1 MATWI
6 PTGTMDTAG
15 EPEAARQA
23 LLVARALDGD
33 AGAFAELYR
42 SHYRRIYALVLRLTA
57 DAGRAED
64 LTQETFISAW
74 RRLADFRGDA
84 RFSTWLH
91 RIAVNTTL
99 SDQRRHRPWLTWM
112 RDSPDVLPDVADV
125 PRCGG
130 LARDLDAAIARLPE
144 RARQVFVLVDVE
156 GHSHEE
162 TARLLGIRPG
172 TSKAHLFR
180 ARELLREMLS

>member
-1 MATWI
+1 MTDTGSMAD
-6 PTGTMDTAG
+6 TGPPAD
-15 EPEAARQA
+15 PEAARQA
-23 LLVARALDGD
+23 LLVTRARAGD
-33 AGAFAELYR
+33 AAAFAELYR
-42 SHYRRIYALVLRLTA
+42 SNHRRIYALILRLTA
-57 DAGRAED
+57 DAGRAEE
-64 LTQETFISAW
+64 LTQDAFVSAW

-99 SDQRRHRPWLTWM
+99 SDQRRHRPWLVWL
-112 RDSPDVLPDVADV
+112 RDSPDVLPDVADE
-125 PRCGG
+125 PRCAG

-162 TARLLGIRPG
+162 AARLLGIRAG